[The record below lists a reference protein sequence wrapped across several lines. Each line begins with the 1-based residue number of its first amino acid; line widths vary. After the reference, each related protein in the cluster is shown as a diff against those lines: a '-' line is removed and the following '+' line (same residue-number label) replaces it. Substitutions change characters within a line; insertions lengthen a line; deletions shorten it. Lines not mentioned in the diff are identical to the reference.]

1 MSIRVKLVLFISL
14 LFITAVGNALFT
26 FQLEKYGEEKLEWVI
41 HTNNVILETKELLS
55 NIKDTETGQRGYLL
69 TEDTSYLEPYH
80 AGIIAAVVHF
90 DNLVKL
96 TSDNPLQKKRLNEIK
111 KFMYFK
117 FDELKETIRL
127 KEKQNGERNKAL
139 ELVKQNKGKHYMD
152 NIRTLLKEF
161 NNTEMILL
169 EQRKG
174 DFRADRARITT
185 VMTIEV
191 MFLIFLA
198 LMTITFLNKNLFHPL
213 KLLLLCTHKME
224 AGEKVD
230 VSDITSK
237 DEMGYLLSSFFVM
250 QEKVYT
256 RTENLDYKAH
266 HDELTGLKNRVKMH
280 HEIEESI
287 EELKKFKIKF
297 AVMFIDLNKFKQL
310 NDTLGHDAGDV
321 MLKETAN
328 RLRESIHPD
337 NTVFRLGGDEFL
349 VLIKNAKNDSE
360 VQNIVSTILEDIKP
374 PVMIQGQ
381 PIAISLSIGIAISP
395 DDTENSDEVLK
406 YSDIAMYEAKRD
418 ETCDYKF
425 FDKSMLKRSSDFVNK
440 G

>member
-1 MSIRVKLVLFISL
+1 MSIRLRLVLFISF

-26 FQLEKYGEEKLEWVI
+26 FQLEKYGEEKLEWVN
-41 HTNNVILETKELLS
+41 HTNKVILETKEFLS

-90 DNLVKL
+90 DNLIKL
-96 TSDNPLQKKRLNEIK
+96 TSDNPLQQKRLNEIK
-111 KFMYFK
+111 KFMHLK

-127 KEKQNGERNKAL
+127 KEKQNGEGDKAL
-139 ELVKQNKGKHYMD
+139 GLMKQNKGKHYMD
-152 NIRTLLKEF
+152 NIRVLLKEF
-161 NNTEMILL
+161 SNTEMILL

-174 DFRADRARITT
+174 DFRAHRASITT
-185 VMTIEV
+185 VIIIEV
-191 MFLIFLA
+191 MFFIFLA
-198 LMTITFLNKNLFHPL
+198 LMTISFLNKNLFHPL
-213 KLLLLCTHKME
+213 KLLLLSTHKME
-224 AGEKVD
+224 AGEKVHIA
-230 VSDITSK
+230 DITSN
-237 DEMGYLLSSFFVM
+237 DEMGYLLSSFFKM
-250 QEKVYT
+250 QEKVHN
-256 RTENLDYKAH
+256 RTEKLDYKAH

-280 HEIEESI
+280 HEIEEAI
-287 EELKKFKIKF
+287 DELKKFKIKF

-328 RLRESIHPD
+328 RLKESVHSD
-337 NTVFRLGGDEFL
+337 DTVFRLGGDEFL
-349 VLIKNAKNDSE
+349 VLIKNDLE
-360 VQNIVSTILEDIKP
+360 VQNIVSTILEEIKP

-395 DDTENSDEVLK
+395 DDTESSDEILK

-418 ETCDYKF
+418 ETCDYKYF
-425 FDKSMLKRSSDFVNK
+425 NKSMLKRSSDFVNK